1 LKNGVITLSSV
12 SMKEVWFGLWLVAVT
27 AVSYTLWHED
37 HFFALSGTPVASITK
52 AERDVS
58 YRGEDD
64 VRWRPIGGK
73 NQPVFDGDKIATG
86 GKSGA
91 SMDFGDGRI
100 AKIGDETSVSVST
113 IRQTS
118 GLTYIL
124 NLPKGSVEIKNSGT
138 AKGKARFPI
147 IIRSGGKDFLIEPGE
162 EKAIVKTKSGVVMFK
177 GPVPKKIQEIQKQE
191 APQIDVLMVADPEPV
206 KEELPP
212 PPPPPKV
219 VAVKPKQ
226 PEPEPAPPPPPAPVL
241 EGSEM
246 AITSSIPKIFY
257 TFDSLD
263 AVKGQMIALKWNEPQ
278 AVHQTWV
285 PMIELTNGSIKK
297 VIELKKG
304 GAGSLTWGDFGPIKA
319 DSAGD
324 GLPCALLVLRGGAK
338 ITLTSGAKTS
348 FSKET
353 KETKICS
360 YKDAAANV
368 PLVVGMSHIDGDRP
382 AKTGTFPG
390 GSPEPLKY
398 QIIASTAAQY
408 LALMPLAYKSA
419 HIKVAR
425 VPGFA
430 ERGVFVSKSGKVIA
444 QLSGSGF
451 SASAA
456 DKIMGYLGGEMVF
469 KGARNSLYDAT
480 SLSADQLKEWISKS
494 TQQGRSVY
502 VHRTGTLLPI
512 SRDFLEE
519 RREVA
524 AFIKTVASQMFIDK
538 VEIIAYK

>member
-1 LKNGVITLSSV
+1 MSSASV
-12 SMKEVWFGLWLVAVT
+12 KGVWFGLWLAAVAG
-27 AVSYTLWHED
+27 VSYTLWHED
-37 HFFALSGTPVASITK
+37 SFFALSGTPVASITS

-124 NLPKGSVEIKNSGT
+124 NLPKGSVEIKNSRSPKT
-138 AKGKARFPI
+138 GKARFPI

-162 EKAIVKTKSGVVMFK
+162 EKAIVKTRSGVVMFK
-177 GPVPKKIQEIQKQE
+177 GPAPKKIQEIPKQE
-191 APQIDVLMVADPEPV
+191 APQIEVLMVADPEPV
-206 KEELPP
+206 KEEPP

-219 VAVKPKQ
+219 VVVVPPKKPI
-226 PEPEPAPPPPPAPVL
+226 PVPPPPPPEPEV
-241 EGSEM
+241 EGTEM
-246 AITSSIPKIFY
+246 AITSSIPKVYY

-263 AVKGQMIALKWNEPQ
+263 AVKGQMIALKWSEPES
-278 AVHQTWV
+278 AHESWV
-285 PMIELTNGSIKK
+285 PLLELSNGSVKK

-304 GAGSLTWGDFGPIKA
+304 GVASLGWGDFGPIKA

-324 GLPCALLVLRGGAK
+324 GLPCALLTLRGGAK
-338 ITLTSGAKTS
+338 ITVASGVKTS
-348 FSKET
+348 FSKVA

-360 YKDAAANV
+360 YKDGAANV

-382 AKTGTFPG
+382 PKTGAFTAVT
-390 GSPEPLKY
+390 PEPLRY
-398 QIIASTAAQY
+398 QIVATTAAQY
-408 LALMPLAYKSA
+408 LALMPLASKSSY
-419 HIKVAR
+419 IKIAR

-430 ERGVFVSKSGKVIA
+430 ERGVFVAKSGKVIA

-451 SASAA
+451 NAAAS
-456 DKIMGYLGGEMVF
+456 DKVMGYLSGEIVF

-480 SLSADQLKEWISKS
+480 SLSADQLKEWISKN

>member
-1 LKNGVITLSSV
+1 
-12 SMKEVWFGLWLVAVT
+12 MKEVWFGLWLVAVT

-37 HFFALSGTPVASITK
+37 RFFALSGTPVASITK

-138 AKGKARFPI
+138 AKPGKARFPI

-177 GPVPKKIQEIQKQE
+177 GPVPKKIQELQKQE
-191 APQIDVLMVADPEPV
+191 APQIDVLMVADPEPI
-206 KEELPP
+206 KEEVLPP
-212 PPPPPKV
+212 PPAPKI

-226 PEPEPAPPPPPAPVL
+226 PDPIPQTPPTPEPEV
-241 EGSEM
+241 EGTEM
-246 AITSSIPKIFY
+246 MITSGIPKVFF

-263 AVKGQMIALKWNEPQ
+263 AVKGQMMTLKWSEPRS
-278 AVHQTWV
+278 AHQSWV
-285 PMIELTNGSIKK
+285 PMIELTNGAVKK
-297 VIELKKG
+297 VIGLKKG
-304 GAGSLTWGDFGPIKA
+304 GVAGLSWGDFGPIKA

-360 YKDAAANV
+360 YKDAAANA
-368 PLVVGMSHIDGDRP
+368 PLVVGMSHIEGDRP
-382 AKTGTFPG
+382 VKTGAFAAV
-390 GSPEPLKY
+390 SPEPLKY
-398 QIIASTAAQY
+398 QIIATTAAQY
-408 LALMPLAYKSA
+408 LALMPLASKSA
-419 HIKVAR
+419 YIKVAR
-425 VPGFA
+425 VPGFSD
-430 ERGVFVSKSGKVIA
+430 RGVFVAKSGKVIA

-451 SASAA
+451 NAAAS
-456 DKIMGYLGGEMVF
+456 DKVMGYLSGEIVF
-469 KGARNSLYDAT
+469 KGTRNSLYDAT
-480 SLSADQLKEWISKS
+480 ALTADQLKEWISKS

-524 AFIKTVASQMFIDK
+524 AFIKTVASQMFVDK
-538 VEIIAYK
+538 VEVIAYK